1 MERADGTCSANCHGQ
16 RFFEDVVRM
25 VKHYLST
32 NPDPYVYD
40 FLACNFS
47 ELTDRYGGVAGTA
60 FRSFPS
66 YPQRF
71 TEVLDPQPRV
81 SGDDDCRIE
90 PVKATR
96 TATTF
101 TERDLTVREFLPHTS
116 RLLMRERAFR
126 AA

>member
-1 MERADGTCSANCHGQ
+1 
-16 RFFEDVVRM
+16 
-25 VKHYLST
+25 
-32 NPDPYVYD
+32 
-40 FLACNFS
+40 
-47 ELTDRYGGVAGTA
+47 
-60 FRSFPS
+60 
-66 YPQRF
+66 
-71 TEVLDPQPRV
+71 V